1 MGRMMREYFLPLL
14 DSFGFSAYLKAD
26 PTTPNNAVTVEYCA
40 QHNWF
45 VGSPHT
51 VAAQIEKVYADVGGF
66 GHLLLFGFDYMEDRD
81 AWHHSL
87 DLMANE
93 VLPRIAHLTGA

>member
-1 MGRMMREYFLPLL
+1 
-14 DSFGFSAYLKAD
+14 
-26 PTTPNNAVTVEYCA
+26 VEYCA
-40 QHNWF
+40 KHNWF

-66 GHLLLFGFDYMEDRD
+66 GHLLLFGFDYVEDSD
-81 AWHHSL
+81 AWHHSM